1 MAKRP
6 VPRQMRSRAERGG
19 PTARQ
24 QVLGRRRMTLIA
36 LGLAVPIT
44 LGAALFT
51 GSTILLFVN
60 LVFDVILAGFIAML
74 LQIKQAQQVSRPKW
88 TLDPEE
94 EVRVVP

>member
-1 MAKRP
+1 
-6 VPRQMRSRAERGG
+6 MRTPAERGG

-24 QVLGRRRMTLIA
+24 QVLARRRMTLIG
-36 LGLAVPIT
+36 LGLAVPLT
-44 LGAALFT
+44 LAAALFT
-51 GSTILLFVN
+51 GSTILLFIN

-88 TLDPEE
+88 TLDPED